1 MKKICFLAV
10 LLSLFTALPAEEY
23 LLYDFENYEIGTK
36 FNLKNV
42 PGRPVGEGS
51 YAVVAADP
59 TDSNNKVLHVLLV
72 NSWDTYPEYP
82 LPDGFT
88 AADFCTYQSVA
99 FSLYRPQ
106 ILPKDD
112 DYMQTAV
119 WLGDKK
125 VYQEVGNNN
134 YPYQGE
140 RGKWHEKKYAFTP
153 VETEASNFLLGLH
166 SDNMEY
172 YLDNI
177 RLVRAGKG
185 YDYTDETQTLRYYV
199 EKCGNGKHIGVAT
212 PSSWK
217 NVIDL
222 NNDLHDMSQTVF
234 RNFNMVVAEDNMKFA
249 YIEPERNKFE
259 FGYADALVDFAERH
273 GMKVR
278 GHTLCW
284 HKQLPEWVTKNEDRN
299 SHNYSREELLSILRN
314 HIDTIVSHYKGRI
327 AEWDV
332 VNECLEDNQRSY
344 YYGESYMYDLRA
356 SVWSKGIGGK
366 LGWGDENVGGDFI
379 DSAFVYAHRAD
390 PDAKLFLNDYGVE
403 NGGRKADAYY
413 YLAKHLVDNNIPIH
427 GVGLQCHFKAGELD
441 SVGLVKQ
448 ITRFQ
453 ELGLEV
459 IITELDIASSDK
471 QADEFRTITNIFM
484 EQKNCPNMV
493 LWGVSDRDSW
503 RSGALPL
510 LFDADLAAKPAFF
523 AVRDALE
530 KAWNDILSV
539 APVPNDARPQSPYV
553 DVYNLAG
560 QKIASGMRRE
570 SVNFLPTG
578 IYIVDGEK
586 IMVR

>member
-1 MKKICFLAV
+1 MKKICFLAA

-23 LLYDFENYEIGTK
+23 LLYNFENDTIGTK
-36 FNLKNV
+36 FLLKDVSGN
-42 PGRPVGEGS
+42 PVSAKS
-51 YAVVAADP
+51 YAEVAADP
-59 TDSNNKVLHVLLV
+59 TDSTNKVLHVLLV
-72 NSWDTYPEYP
+72 NSWNTYPVYP
-82 LPDGFT
+82 LPEGFT

-106 ILPKDD
+106 VLPKNN
-112 DYMQTAV
+112 DYMQTAIY
-119 WLGDKK
+119 LGDKK
-125 VYQEVGNNN
+125 IYQEEHPN
-134 YPYQGE
+134 YPDQGP
-140 RGKWHEKKYAFTP
+140 RDTWLEKRYAFTP
-153 VETEASNFLLGLH
+153 VETEASYFLLGLH
-166 SDNMEY
+166 ADTMEY

-199 EKCGNGKHIGVAT
+199 EKCGNGKHIGVAA
-212 PSSWK
+212 PSGYK
-217 NVIDL
+217 NVFDPS
-222 NNDLHDMSQTVF
+222 DYTTDMAKTIYY
-234 RNFNMVVAEDNMKFA
+234 NFNMVVAEDDMKFDA
-249 YIEPERNKFE
+249 IEPNRNDFN
-259 FGYADALVDFAERH
+259 FGYADALVAFAEQY

-284 HKQLPEWVTKNEDRN
+284 HKQLPTWVTESEKTN
-299 SHNYSREELLSILRN
+299 SHRYSREELLSILRN
-314 HIDTIVSHYKGRI
+314 HITTIVSRYKGHI

-332 VNECLEDNQRSY
+332 VNECLDERQQSDDPDK
-344 YYGESYMYDLRA
+344 YDLRP
-356 SVWSKGIGGK
+356 SVWSKGIG
-366 LGWGDENVGGDFI
+366 DDFI
-379 DSAFVYAHRAD
+379 DSAFVFAHRAD
-390 PDAKLFLNDYGVE
+390 PDAKLFLNEYGVE
-403 NGGRKADAYY
+403 NRNMGSKDFYKANAYFK
-413 YLAKHLVDNNIPIH
+413 LAKRLKKAGIPIH
-427 GVGLQCHFKAGELD
+427 GVGLQCHFDAGELD

>member
-1 MKKICFLAV
+1 MKKICFLAA

-23 LLYDFENYEIGTK
+23 LLYNFENYEIGTEFPMK
-36 FNLKNV
+36 EVWGNPFGAK
-42 PGRPVGEGS
+42 S
-51 YAVVAADP
+51 HAVVAADP
-59 TDSNNKVLHVLLV
+59 TGKDNKVLHVIV
-72 NSWDTYPEYP
+72 DTWNTYPVYS

-88 AADFCTYQSVA
+88 AADFCAYPNVA

-106 ILPKDD
+106 VLPKNNDN
-112 DYMQTAV
+112 MQTAIY
-119 WLGDKK
+119 LGDKK
-125 VYQEVGNNN
+125 IYQEEAPN
-134 YPYQGE
+134 YPDQGP
-140 RGKWHEKKYAFTP
+140 RDTWLEKRYAFTP
-153 VETEASNFLLGLH
+153 VETEASYFLLGLH
-166 SDNMEY
+166 ADTMEY

-199 EKCGNGKHIGVAT
+199 EQCGNGKHIGVAA
-212 PSSWK
+212 PSGYK
-217 NVIDL
+217 NVFDPSVYTT
-222 NNDLHDMSQTVF
+222 DMAKTIYY
-234 RNFNMVVAEDNMKFA
+234 NFNMVVAEDDMKFDA
-249 YIEPERNKFE
+249 IEPNRNGFN

-284 HKQLPEWVTKNEDRN
+284 HKQLPTWVTESEKTN
-299 SHNYSREELLSILRN
+299 SHRYSREELLSILRN
-314 HIDTIVSHYKGRI
+314 HIDSIVSRYKGRI

-332 VNECLEDNQRSY
+332 VNECLDDDQPTDDPNKY
-344 YYGESYMYDLRA
+344 NLRP
-356 SVWSKGIGGK
+356 SVWKSGIG
-366 LGWGDENVGGDFI
+366 DDFI
-379 DSAFVYAHRAD
+379 DSAFVFAHRAD
-390 PDAKLFLNDYGVE
+390 PDAKLFLNEYGVE
-403 NGGRKADAYY
+403 NRNMGSKDFYKANAYFK
-413 YLAKHLVDNNIPIH
+413 LAKRLKKAGIPIH
-427 GVGLQCHFKAGELD
+427 GVGLQCHFDAGELD

-459 IITELDIASSDK
+459 IITELDIASSGK

-484 EQKNCPNMV
+484 EQENCPNMV
-493 LWGVSDRDSW
+493 LWGVSDRNSW
-503 RSGALPL
+503 RSSSPL

-523 AVRDALE
+523 AVRGALE

-539 APVPNDARPQSPYV
+539 VPVPNDARPQSPYV
-553 DVYNLAG
+553 DVYNFAG

-586 IMVR
+586 VMVR

>member
-1 MKKICFLAV
+1 MKKICFLAA

-23 LLYDFENYEIGTK
+23 LLYNFENDTIGTK
-36 FNLKNV
+36 FLLKDVSGN
-42 PGRPVGEGS
+42 PAGAKS
-51 YAVVAADP
+51 YAEVAADP
-59 TDSNNKVLHVLLV
+59 TDSTNKVLHVLLV
-72 NSWDTYPEYP
+72 NSWNTYPVYP
-82 LPDGFT
+82 LPEGFT

-106 ILPKDD
+106 VLPKNN
-112 DYMQTAV
+112 DYMQTAIY
-119 WLGDKK
+119 LGDKK
-125 VYQEVGNNN
+125 IYQEEHPN
-134 YPYQGE
+134 YPDQGE
-140 RGKWHEKKYAFTP
+140 RGKWHEKRYAFTP
-153 VETEASNFLLGLH
+153 VETEASYFLLGLH
-166 SDNMEY
+166 ADTMEY
-172 YLDNI
+172 YLDDI

-199 EKCGNGKHIGVAT
+199 EQCGNGKHIGVAT

-222 NNDLHDMSQTVF
+222 NNDELDMSQTVF
-234 RNFNMVVAEDNMKFA
+234 RNFNMVVAEDNMKFDA
-249 YIEPERNKFE
+249 IEPEQGKFE
-259 FGYADALVDFAERH
+259 FGYADALVAFAERH

-284 HKQLPEWVTKNEDRN
+284 HKQLPEWVTKNESRN
-299 SHNYSREELLSILRN
+299 SHNYSRDSLLSILRN
-314 HIDTIVSHYKGRI
+314 HITTIVSRYKGRI

-332 VNECLEDNQRSY
+332 VNECLVDVQTSFVEEPYNT
-344 YYGESYMYDLRA
+344 YDLRP

-366 LGWGDENVGGDFI
+366 KEWGDDRYGAGDFI

-403 NGGRKADAYY
+403 FGGSKSNAYY
-413 YLAKHLVDNNIPIH
+413 CLAKHLVDNNIPIH
-427 GVGLQCHFKAGELD
+427 GVGFQCHLEAGQLD
-441 SVGLVKQ
+441 SAGLVRQ
-448 ITRFQ
+448 IQRFQ
-453 ELGLEV
+453 DLGLEV
-459 IITELDIASSDK
+459 VITELDIASSDK
-471 QADEFRTITNIFM
+471 QADEFRTVANIFM
-484 EQKNCPNMV
+484 EQENCSNMV

-503 RSGALPL
+503 RGSSPL

-523 AVRDALE
+523 AVRGALE

-539 APVPNDARPQSPYV
+539 VPVPNDARPQSPYV

>member
-1 MKKICFLAV
+1 MKKICFLAA

-23 LLYDFENYEIGTK
+23 LLYNFENDTIGTK
-36 FNLKNV
+36 FLLKDVSGN
-42 PGRPVGEGS
+42 PVSAKS
-51 YAVVAADP
+51 YAEVAADP
-59 TDSNNKVLHVLLV
+59 TDSTNKVLHVLLV
-72 NSWDTYPEYP
+72 NSWNTYPVYP
-82 LPDGFT
+82 LPEGFT

-106 ILPKDD
+106 VLPKNN
-112 DYMQTAV
+112 DYMQTAIY
-119 WLGDKK
+119 LGDKK
-125 VYQEVGNNN
+125 IYQEEHPN
-134 YPYQGE
+134 YPDQGP
-140 RGKWHEKKYAFTP
+140 RDTWLEKRYAFTP
-153 VETEASNFLLGLH
+153 VETEASYFLLGLH
-166 SDNMEY
+166 ADTMEY

-199 EKCGNGKHIGVAT
+199 EKCGNGKHIGVAA

-249 YIEPERNKFE
+249 YIEPSQGNFE
-259 FGYADALVDFAERH
+259 FGYTDALVAFAERH
-273 GMKVR
+273 GMEVR

-284 HKQLPEWVTKNEDRN
+284 HKQLPDWVTTSEDRN
-299 SHNYSREELLSILRN
+299 SHNYSSDSLLSILRN
-314 HIDTIVSHYKGRI
+314 HITTIVSRYKGQI

-332 VNECLEDNQRSY
+332 VNECLADGQSSPTNPQ
-344 YYGESYMYDLRA
+344 LRP
-356 SVWSKGIGGK
+356 SVWKNGIG
-366 LGWGDENVGGDFI
+366 DDFI
-379 DSAFVYAHRAD
+379 DSAFVFAHRAD

-403 NGGRKADAYY
+403 GGGHKLEDELKYKNKDEAYY
-413 YLAKHLVDNNIPIH
+413 YLAKRLVDRHIPIH
-427 GVGLQCHFKAGELD
+427 GVGLQCHFEGGKLD
-441 SVGLVKQ
+441 SAKLVKQ
-448 ITRFQ
+448 IQRFK
-453 ELGLEV
+453 ELGLKV
-459 IITELDIASSDK
+459 AITELDISSSGK
-471 QADEFRTITNIFM
+471 QADEFRTIANIFM
-484 EQKNCPNMV
+484 EQENCPNMV
-493 LWGVSDRDSW
+493 LWGVSDHDSW
-503 RSGALPL
+503 RGSSPL

-523 AVRDALE
+523 AVRDAL
-530 KAWNDILSV
+530 KRQYVLSV

-586 IMVR
+586 VMVR

>member
-106 ILPKDD
+106 VLPKNN

-125 VYQEVGNNN
+125 VYQEEHPN
-134 YPYQGE
+134 YPDQGP
-140 RGKWHEKKYAFTP
+140 RDTWLEKRYAFTP

-177 RLVRAGKG
+177 RLVRAEKG

-199 EKCGNGKHIGVAT
+199 EKCGNGKHVGVAT

-249 YIEPERNKFE
+249 YIEPSQGNFE
-259 FGYADALVDFAERH
+259 FGYTDALVAFAERH
-273 GMKVR
+273 GMEVR

-284 HKQLPEWVTKNEDRN
+284 HKQLPDWVTTSGDRN
-299 SHNYSREELLSILRN
+299 SHNYSSDSLLSILRN
-314 HIDTIVSHYKGRI
+314 HITTIVSRYKGKI

-332 VNECLEDNQRSY
+332 VNECLADNQ
-344 YYGESYMYDLRA
+344 ENLRNPA
-356 SVWSKGIGGK
+356 NKDKYFLRPSVWSKGIGAK
-366 LGWGDENVGGDFI
+366 LEWSYDNTGGDFI

-403 NGGRKADAYY
+403 CGGRKADAYY
-413 YLAKHLVDNNIPIH
+413 NLAKHLIEKKIPIH
-427 GVGLQCHFKAGELD
+427 GVGLQCHFDAGVLD
-441 SVGLVKQ
+441 SAGLVRQ
-448 ITRFQ
+448 IQRFQ

-459 IITELDIASSDK
+459 VITELDIASSGK
-471 QADEFRTITNIFM
+471 QADEFRTIANIFM
-484 EQKNCPNMV
+484 EQENCSNMV

-503 RSGALPL
+503 RNSSPL

-523 AVRDALE
+523 AVRDAL
-530 KAWNDILSV
+530 KRQYVLSV

-586 IMVR
+586 VMVR

>member
-106 ILPKDD
+106 VLPKNN

-125 VYQEVGNNN
+125 VYQEEHPN
-134 YPYQGE
+134 YPDQGP
-140 RGKWHEKKYAFTP
+140 RDTWLEKRYAFTP

-177 RLVRAGKG
+177 RLVRAEKG

-249 YIEPERNKFE
+249 YIEPSQGNFE
-259 FGYADALVDFAERH
+259 FGYTDALVAFAERH
-273 GMKVR
+273 GMEVR

-284 HKQLPEWVTKNEDRN
+284 HKQLPEWVTKNESRN
-299 SHNYSREELLSILRN
+299 SHNYSRDSLLSILRN
-314 HIDTIVSHYKGRI
+314 HITTIVSRYKGKI

-332 VNECLEDNQRSY
+332 VNECLADNQ
-344 YYGESYMYDLRA
+344 ENLRNPA
-356 SVWSKGIGGK
+356 NKDKYFLRPSVWSKGIGAK
-366 LGWGDENVGGDFI
+366 LEWSYDNTGGDFI

-403 NGGRKADAYY
+403 CGGRKADAYY
-413 YLAKHLVDNNIPIH
+413 NLAKHLIEKKIPIH
-427 GVGLQCHFKAGELD
+427 GVGLQCHFDAGVLD
-441 SVGLVKQ
+441 SAGLVRQ
-448 ITRFQ
+448 IQRFQ

-459 IITELDIASSDK
+459 VITELDIASSGK
-471 QADEFRTITNIFM
+471 QADEFRTIANIFM
-484 EQKNCPNMV
+484 EQENCSNMV

-503 RSGALPL
+503 RNSSPL

-523 AVRDALE
+523 AVRDAL
-530 KAWNDILSV
+530 KRQYVLSV

-586 IMVR
+586 VMVR